1 MPPGPLGQV
10 LLDCAA
16 KGTSGLLRVT
26 GEPGGVIDLADGGIT
41 AISTPGAPDPE
52 AILLRSGRVQ
62 EAGWSAAF
70 AAAASDGR
78 MGSELVRREL
88 IGAGELEALLR
99 LALADALFALAAGQV
114 DDCQLEQSAAD
125 SLLPLQ
131 PAAEPGWL
139 LAEAARRIQVLAA
152 LPNPIA
158 HDRDRV
164 ASVQGAWTPRVG
176 PGDGRAEILA
186 LANGRRSARDI
197 AFVLGRGVYAVTL
210 QLARMC
216 DGGLLVIGSS
226 RAAAARPP
234 GPDPASAPASADDA
248 ASRGGDDA
256 SRGGDDAARPPLP
269 RRRRGSTGQGQGGSR
284 SPAARSPAATE
295 PGSTQPRSTQ
305 PRSAQPR
312 SAQPGSAQPGSRQPG
327 SRQPAQRQPEK
338 ISVLRI
344 LRPGSAAN
352 RDPGKQTP

>member
-114 DDCQLEQSAAD
+114 DDCHLEQSAAD

-256 SRGGDDAARPPLP
+256 GRPPLP

-312 SAQPGSAQPGSRQPG
+312 SAQPGSRQPG